1 MPNHVGLISEAPS
14 GVKARSRAGWRRWRA
29 LSGLQNRFTIGLIS
43 EAPSGV
49 KCTLGLKGNIYF
61 IYIHHS
67 VFLSAQV
74 SSMHH
79 HI

>member
-1 MPNHVGLISEAPS
+1 MPGGGDALPGLQNRFAVGLISEAPS
-14 GVKARSRAGWRRWRA
+14 GVKCAMG
-29 LSGLQNRFTIGLIS
+29 Q
-43 EAPSGV
+43 
-49 KCTLGLKGNIYF
+49 KGNIFF